1 MTTRTDL
8 TSRLLALGGVIG
20 PLMFVAAC
28 AIAGFLRPGYSSVH
42 QAVSDL
48 GIGSLAWLLNG
59 SLIVMGMLL
68 IACCAGF
75 LRRLGPALGDP
86 WRWVCS
92 GLLALPGLGFAWA
105 GIFTEA
111 PATVTLHWV
120 VGMPLVAT
128 GSIAGFL
135 ITGIRLRRLDSWRG
149 IGTYS
154 IAASLASLALI
165 IVMFGTWTLGIG
177 GLTERVFF
185 LEIMAWYVVVGW
197 RLSNDGSRRH
207 DGYAPGSEDRPR
219 TMPSSA
225 RRTSVWRDARQLPK
239 SGFRPPPLPR

>member
-8 TSRLLALGGVIG
+8 TTRLLALGGVIG
-20 PLMFVAAC
+20 PLMFVVAC
-28 AIAGFLRPGYSSVH
+28 TIAGFVRPGYSPLH
-42 QAVSDL
+42 QAISDL
-48 GIGSLAWLLNG
+48 GVGSLAWLLNV
-59 SLIVMGMLL
+59 SLMVLGLLL

-75 LRRLGPALGDP
+75 LRKLGPALGDP

-120 VGMPLVAT
+120 VAMPLVAI

-135 ITGIRLRRLDSWRG
+135 ITGIRLRRLDSWHG

-165 IVMFGTWTLGIG
+165 MIMFGTWTLGIG

-185 LEIMAWYVVVGW
+185 AEILAWYVVVGW
-197 RLSNDGSRRH
+197 RLSNDRSMPNGH
-207 DGYAPGSEDRPR
+207 APGPHDRPR
-219 TMPSSA
+219 TLSS
-225 RRTSVWRDARQLPK
+225 TV
-239 SGFRPPPLPR
+239 

>member
-1 MTTRTDL
+1 MTTSTDL
-8 TSRLLALGGVIG
+8 TTRSLALGGVIG
-20 PLMFVAAC
+20 PLVFAMAC
-28 AIAGFLRPGYSSVH
+28 TIAGFLRPAYSPLH
-42 QAVSDL
+42 QAISDL
-48 GIGSLAWLLNG
+48 GVGSLASLLNVP
-59 SLIVMGMLL
+59 LVVMGLLL

-75 LRRLGPALGDP
+75 LRTLGPALGDP

-92 GLLALPGLGFAWA
+92 GVLALPGLGFAWA

-120 VGMPLVAT
+120 VGMPLVAI

-154 IAASLASLALI
+154 IAASLASLGLI
-165 IVMFGTWTLGIG
+165 VIMFGTWTLGVG

-185 LEIMAWYVVVGW
+185 AEIMAWYVVVGW
-197 RLSNDGSRRH
+197 RLSHDRSRLNPA
-207 DGYAPGSEDRPR
+207 APAPQDRPR
-219 TMPSSA
+219 TSSSSA
-225 RRTSVWRDARQLPK
+225 MSHGESKWSQGDSNP
-239 SGFRPPPLPR
+239 

>member
-8 TSRLLALGGVIG
+8 TTRLLALGGVIG
-20 PLMFVAAC
+20 PLMFVVAC
-28 AIAGFLRPGYSSVH
+28 TIAGFLRPGYSPLH
-42 QAVSDL
+42 QAISDL
-48 GIGSLAWLLNG
+48 GIGPVAWLLNI
-59 SLIVMGMLL
+59 SVVAMGVLL
-68 IACCAGF
+68 IGCCAAF
-75 LRRLGPALGDP
+75 LRTLGPALGDP

-120 VGMPLVAT
+120 VGMPLVAI

-165 IVMFGTWTLGIG
+165 VVMFGTWTLGIG

-185 LEIMAWYVVVGW
+185 AEIMAWYVVVGW
-197 RLSNDGSRRH
+197 RLSH
-207 DGYAPGSEDRPR
+207 DRPRLNGHAPAPQDRPR
-219 TMPSSA
+219 TMSSPST
-225 RRTSVWRDARQLPK
+225 TSHGRSK
-239 SGFRPPPLPR
+239 

>member
-1 MTTRTDL
+1 MTTRTDS
-8 TSRLLALGGVIG
+8 TIRSGSTPHTGATTRLLALGGVIG
-20 PLMFVAAC
+20 PLIFAVAC
-28 AIAGFLRPGYSSVH
+28 TVAGLLRAGYSPLH
-42 QAVSDL
+42 QAISDL
-48 GIGSLAWLLNG
+48 GVGSLAWLLNVP
-59 SLIVMGMLL
+59 LIVMGLLL

-75 LRRLGPALGDP
+75 LRTLGPALGDP

-120 VGMPLVAT
+120 VGMPLVAI

-149 IGTYS
+149 LGTYS
-154 IAASLASLALI
+154 IAASLASLVLI

-197 RLSNDGSRRH
+197 RLSNEGSRL
-207 DGYAPGSEDRPR
+207 DGYAPGPEDRPR
-219 TMPSSA
+219 TMSSWH
-225 RRTSVWRDARQLPK
+225 R
-239 SGFRPPPLPR
+239 

>member
-8 TSRLLALGGVIG
+8 TTRLLASGGVTG
-20 PLMFVAAC
+20 PLMFVVAC
-28 AIAGFLRPGYSSVH
+28 TIAGFLRPAYSPLH
-42 QAVSDL
+42 QAISDL
-48 GIGSLAWLLNG
+48 GIGSLAWLLNVP
-59 SLIVMGMLL
+59 LIMMGLLL

-75 LRRLGPALGDP
+75 LRTLGPALGDP

-120 VGMPLVAT
+120 VGMPLVAI

-135 ITGIRLRRLDSWRG
+135 ITGTRLRRLDSWRG

-154 IAASLASLALI
+154 IAASVASLALI
-165 IVMFGTWTLGIG
+165 VVMFGTWTLGIG

-185 LEIMAWYVVVGW
+185 VEIMAWYVVVGW
-197 RLSNDGSRRH
+197 RMSNDRSRLN
-207 DGYAPGSEDRPR
+207 GAAPGRQDQPR
-219 TMPSSA
+219 TMSSPSITSH
-225 RRTSVWRDARQLPK
+225 RRSK
-239 SGFRPPPLPR
+239 